1 MRERREF
8 VPNRAHRGEARLV
21 LDRAS
26 NVEHAGPN
34 RMKHRVAVAGA
45 SGFVGQALV
54 AALLPAHDVIAL
66 GRRAPASAPREG
78 LSFRRCDLYSA
89 EQAAEALEGATTAVY
104 LVHSMLPS
112 ARLVQAAFSDL
123 DLICADNFA
132 RAAARAR
139 VPHLV
144 YLGGLTPAGA
154 DGLSEHLRSREEV
167 ERVLAS
173 HGARVTTLRAGMVIG
188 PGGSSFDILL
198 RLAERLPWMILPKWG
213 STRSQ
218 PIGLDDVVRLLVFAL
233 EHPEF
238 AGRAHDVGGPSVLSY
253 AQMLEHTVT
262 LLGRRPHVLRLPFNV
277 PVVSLLW
284 VSAITGAPL
293 ALVMPL
299 IESLKHEML
308 ARQGLDLQAAAG
320 LRASSF
326 DTLVAQAMRAEAAR
340 ALPPP
345 REVTRQ
351 RGATA
356 RKRPG
361 TVVSLQRLHRPG
373 ALTARAV
380 AETYFRWLPQWLRPF
395 IRVTRTESGWALGL
409 AGVASPLLELSL
421 DEARSDDDRVVFRIS
436 GGLLRASASEQGTFE
451 FRSVLGGRFVMTLV
465 SDFEPRLP
473 WLLYKFTQAIAHG
486 QVMRAFGRHL
496 NQLERA

>member
-1 MRERREF
+1 M
-8 VPNRAHRGEARLV
+8 
-21 LDRAS
+21 
-26 NVEHAGPN
+26 
-34 RMKHRVAVAGA
+34 
-45 SGFVGQALV
+45 GQALV
-54 AALLPAHDVIAL
+54 TALLPAHDVIAL
-66 GRRAPASAPREG
+66 GRGGPAPAPREG

-89 EQAAEALEGATTAVY
+89 EQAAEALAGATAAVY

-123 DLICADNFA
+123 DVICADNFA

-139 VPHLV
+139 VPHIV
-144 YLGGLTPAGA
+144 YLGGLTPASA

-173 HGARVTTLRAGMVIG
+173 HGARVTTLRAGIVIG
-188 PGGSSFDILL
+188 PGGSSFDMLL

-277 PVVSLLW
+277 PLFSLLW

-308 ARQGLDLQAAAG
+308 ARQGLELQAASG
-320 LRASSF
+320 LCASSF
-326 DTLVAQAMRAEAAR
+326 DVLVAQAMRDEAAR
-340 ALPPP
+340 VEPP
-345 REVTRQ
+345 RLPRD
-351 RGATA
+351 AAA
-356 RKRPG
+356 RKRPS

-380 AETYFRWLPQWLRPF
+380 ADTYFHWLPRWLRPF
-395 IRVTRTESGWALGL
+395 IWVTRTASGWSLGL
-409 AGVASPLLELSL
+409 VGVASPLLELSL
-421 DEARSDDDRVVFRIS
+421 DEARSDDDRTVFRIS
-436 GGLLRASASEQGTFE
+436 GGLLRAGASERGTFE
-451 FRSVLGGRFVMTLV
+451 FRSVLAGQFVMTLV

-486 QVMRAFGRHL
+486 QVMRAFGRYL
-496 NQLERA
+496 NRTRARPGSTAPLPHDPLFLEASPRIRSGDQPTP

>member
-1 MRERREF
+1 
-8 VPNRAHRGEARLV
+8 
-21 LDRAS
+21 
-26 NVEHAGPN
+26 
-34 RMKHRVAVAGA
+34 MKHRVAVAGA

-54 AALLPAHDVIAL
+54 TALLPAHDVIAL
-66 GRRAPASAPREG
+66 GRGGPAPAPREG

-89 EQAAEALEGATTAVY
+89 EQAAEALAGATAAVY

-123 DLICADNFA
+123 DVICADNFA

-139 VPHLV
+139 VPHIV
-144 YLGGLTPAGA
+144 YLGGLTPASA

-173 HGARVTTLRAGMVIG
+173 HGARVTTLRAGIVIG
-188 PGGSSFDILL
+188 PGGSSFDMLL

-277 PVVSLLW
+277 PLFSLLW

-308 ARQGLDLQAAAG
+308 ARQGLELQAASG
-320 LRASSF
+320 LCASSF
-326 DTLVAQAMRAEAAR
+326 DILVAQAMRDEAAR
-340 ALPPP
+340 VEPPP
-345 REVTRQ
+345 SPQ
-351 RGATA
+351 RDAAA
-356 RKRPG
+356 RKRPS

-380 AETYFRWLPQWLRPF
+380 ADTYFHWLPRWLRPF
-395 IRVTRTESGWALGL
+395 IWVTRTASGWSLGL
-409 AGVASPLLELSL
+409 VGVASPLLELSL
-421 DEARSDDDRVVFRIS
+421 DEARSDDDRAVFRIS
-436 GGLLRASASEQGTFE
+436 GGLLRAGASEQGTFE
-451 FRSVLGGRFVMTLV
+451 FRSVLAGQFVMTLV

-486 QVMRAFGRHL
+486 QVMRAFGRYL
-496 NQLERA
+496 NRTRARPGSTAPLPHDPLFLEASPKIRSGDQPTP

>member
-1 MRERREF
+1 
-8 VPNRAHRGEARLV
+8 
-21 LDRAS
+21 
-26 NVEHAGPN
+26 
-34 RMKHRVAVAGA
+34 MKHRVAVAGA

-66 GRRAPASAPREG
+66 GRGEPASAPREG
-78 LSFRRCDLYSA
+78 LDYRRCDLYSA
-89 EQAAEALEGATTAVY
+89 EQAAEALAGATAAVY

-112 ARLVQAAFSDL
+112 ARLVQATFSDL

-139 VPHLV
+139 VLHIV

-154 DGLSEHLRSREEV
+154 NGLSEHLRSREEV
-167 ERVLAS
+167 ECVLAS
-173 HGARVTTLRAGMVIG
+173 HGARVTTLRAGLVIG
-188 PGGSSFDILL
+188 PGGSSFDMLL

-262 LLGRRPHVLRLPFNV
+262 LLGRRPHIFRLPFNV

-308 ARQGLDLQAAAG
+308 ARQGLGLQAAAG
-320 LRASSF
+320 FSATSF
-326 DTLVAQAMRAEAAR
+326 DVLVAQAMRDEAAR
-340 ALPPP
+340 VKPPP
-345 REVTRQ
+345 PS
-351 RGATA
+351 RGAPA
-356 RKRPG
+356 RKRAS

-373 ALTARAV
+373 TLTAREV
-380 AETYFRWLPQWLRPF
+380 ADTYFRWLPGWLRPF
-395 IRVTRTESGWALGL
+395 IRVTRTASGWALAL
-409 AGVASPLLELSL
+409 VGVASPLLELSF
-421 DEARSDDDRVVFRIS
+421 DEARSDDDRAVFRIS
-436 GGLLRASASEQGTFE
+436 GGLLRARASEQGTFE
-451 FRSVLGGRFVMTLV
+451 FRSVLAGKFVMTLV
-465 SDFEPRLP
+465 SGFEPRLP

-496 NQLERA
+496 KRMERAPRDAD